1 MINKIKLIKIL
12 IISWLITFGFQSLTK
27 ANDVKDFEI
36 EGMNVGSSLLD
47 YFSKKKI
54 NASIVDWYDD
64 LEKNRYVAFAF
75 DSPDFE
81 TYDFVDV
88 WTKHGDNK
96 YLIDTIAGVVYFGED
111 KPIKDVENCYQEQ
124 KIIADDLL
132 KIFSS
137 AKKTGPSTLYH
148 SGDPS
153 GKSSYT
159 DIYLRLDNDYEVL
172 VSCYDWSEEA
182 LKKEN
187 KHDHMYI
194 SIRSLELDAWL
205 N

>member
-1 MINKIKLIKIL
+1 MINKIKFIKIL
-12 IISWLITFGFQSLTK
+12 FITCLITFNFQSLTK
-27 ANDVKDFEI
+27 ANDIKEFEI
-36 EGMNVGSSLLD
+36 EGMSVGSSLLD
-47 YFSKKKI
+47 FFSQKKI

-96 YLIDTIAGVVYFGED
+96 YLIDTIAGVVYFGQD
-111 KPIKDVENCYQEQ
+111 KTIKDVENCYQEQ
-124 KIIADDLL
+124 KIIANDLL
-132 KIFSS
+132 EIFDT
-137 AKKTGPSTLYH
+137 AKKVGPSTLEH
-148 SGDPS
+148 TGDPT

-194 SIRSLELDAWL
+194 SIRSLELDKWL